1 MNPALPVT
9 ETLALSLKAGVL
21 HVTLNRPERKNAM
34 NAKMV
39 AELVQV
45 FDEAVPMLGTLRA
58 VVLRGAGGTFCAG
71 ADIKD
76 MAARG
81 GDPSGA
87 AVDQQALVQRV
98 AEHNRG
104 FGRVASAIQAT
115 PAPVIGVIEGAAMGG
130 GFGMVCVTDIA
141 LCLES
146 TRFGLPETS
155 LGILPAQIAPFVLGR
170 IGLTQAR
177 RLCLTGARF
186 DGLEAQR
193 LGLVHEA
200 CSDTLALDARLEQV
214 LQQIGRCAPE
224 ANAQTKRL
232 LLRVGQVPLSQVLDE
247 AAQMF
252 ARASLSAEGREGAL
266 AFVEKRL
273 PRWAAEPE

>member
-1 MNPALPVT
+1 MTTALPVT
-9 ETLALSLKAGVL
+9 ETLALSLQAGVL
-21 HVTLNRPERKNAM
+21 HVTLNRPDRRNAM
-34 NAKMV
+34 NSKMV
-39 AELVQV
+39 AELIQV
-45 FDEAVPMLGTLRA
+45 FEALPAAGTLRA

-76 MAARG
+76 MAGRG
-81 GDPSGA
+81 AGA
-87 AVDQQALVQRV
+87 DAGTASAEQIQQRV
-98 AEHNRG
+98 AQHNRL
-104 FGRVASAIQAT
+104 FGRVASAIQAA

-146 TRFGLPETS
+146 TRFGLPETG

-170 IGLTQAR
+170 IGFTQAR

-186 DGLEAQR
+186 DGREAQR
-193 LGLVHEA
+193 LGLVHEVCA
-200 CSDTLALDARLEQV
+200 DTAALDARLAEV
-214 LQQIGRCAPE
+214 LQQIRRCAPD

-232 LLRVGQVPLSQVLDE
+232 LLRVGEAPLSEVLDE
-247 AAQMF
+247 AAQLF
-252 ARASLSAEGREGAL
+252 ARASLSDEGREGAL

-273 PRWAAEPE
+273 PRWAEPE